1 VYTRGVAGATLVFA
15 LVFAR
20 CLPGGKQLHA
30 ILLMGGKIL
39 APKAPWSAVAPAT
52 AFRFDPKAAASL
64 PHSKVLRTLG
74 PSLRRILKL
83 MERAVAMEGRDN
95 WGVLLLAHGAPD
107 RLEDIPA
114 FLLNVRGGR
123 KLPDAAVNEIIRRYG
138 LIGGS
143 PLLRL
148 TTSQAQG
155 LAKRLGRPIYVGMRN
170 WKPFISDAVRQIAAD
185 GVERVVALCLAPQN
199 SRTSIGLYRTCLF
212 EETERLAPQVS
223 VAFID
228 NWHDH
233 PGLVEAFR
241 ERVATALARVEA
253 EAARP
258 VPVIFT
264 AHSVPQKTIEDG
276 DPYEQQVEETAA
288 LVARALGL
296 EEYEVAFQSQ
306 GMTSEPW
313 IGPTVESLIDR
324 NAAQGRRH
332 ILLAPVGFVCDHVE
346 ILYDIDV
353 VFREYGKARGVTV
366 HRTESLN
373 DSPLFIEA
381 LAAVVGERAG
391 GQVGRWAGRQMGR
404 SAGGL

>member
-1 VYTRGVAGATLVFA
+1 MAN
-15 LVFAR
+15 
-20 CLPGGKQLHA
+20 A
-30 ILLMGGKIL
+30 IAESG
-39 APKAPWSAVAPAT
+39 S
-52 AFRFDPKAAASL
+52 
-64 PHSKVLRTLG
+64 
-74 PSLRRILKL
+74 
-83 MERAVAMEGRDN
+83 EN

-170 WKPFISDAVRQIAAD
+170 WRPFISDAVRQIAAD

-199 SRTSIGLYRTCLF
+199 SRTSIGLYRRCLF
-212 EETERLAPQVS
+212 EETERLAPQVRA
-223 VAFID
+223 VFID

-253 EAARP
+253 EAAGP

-276 DPYEQQVEETAA
+276 DPYEQQVKETAA

-306 GMTSEPW
+306 GMTSEAW

-366 HRTESLN
+366 YRSESLN

-391 GQVGRWAGRQMGR
+391 GQLGR
-404 SAGGL
+404 

>member
-1 VYTRGVAGATLVFA
+1 MAN
-15 LVFAR
+15 
-20 CLPGGKQLHA
+20 A
-30 ILLMGGKIL
+30 I
-39 APKAPWSAVAPAT
+39 AEERSA
-52 AFRFDPKAAASL
+52 K
-64 PHSKVLRTLG
+64 
-74 PSLRRILKL
+74 
-83 MERAVAMEGRDN
+83 

-123 KLPDAAVNEIIRRYG
+123 KLPEAAVNEIIRRYG

-170 WKPFISDAVRQIAAD
+170 WKPFISDAVGQIAAD

-199 SRTSIGLYRTCLF
+199 SRTSIGLYRRCLF
-212 EETERLAPQVS
+212 EETERLAPQVR
-223 VAFID
+223 VVFID

-253 EAARP
+253 EAAGP

-276 DPYEQQVEETAA
+276 DPYEQQVKETAA

-324 NAAQGRRH
+324 KAAQGRRH
-332 ILLAPVGFVCDHVE
+332 LLLAPVGFVCDHVE

-373 DSPLFIEA
+373 DSSLFIEA
-381 LAAVVGERAG
+381 LAAIVTERAG
-391 GQVGRWAGRQMGR
+391 GQVGRWAGRQMDGKK
-404 SAGGL
+404 A

>member
-1 VYTRGVAGATLVFA
+1 
-15 LVFAR
+15 
-20 CLPGGKQLHA
+20 
-30 ILLMGGKIL
+30 
-39 APKAPWSAVAPAT
+39 
-52 AFRFDPKAAASL
+52 
-64 PHSKVLRTLG
+64 
-74 PSLRRILKL
+74 

-123 KLPDAAVNEIIRRYG
+123 KLPDAAVNEIVRRYG

-170 WKPFISDAVRQIAAD
+170 WKPFISDAVRQIATD
-185 GVERVVALCLAPQN
+185 GIERVVALCLAPQN

-212 EETERLAPQVS
+212 EETERLAPQVR
-223 VAFID
+223 VVFID

-241 ERVATALARVEA
+241 ERVATALALVEA
-253 EAARP
+253 EAAGP

-276 DPYEQQVEETAA
+276 DPYEQQVKETAA

-296 EEYEVAFQSQ
+296 EEYDVAFQSQ
-306 GMTSEPW
+306 GMTSERW
-313 IGPTVESLIDR
+313 IGPTVESRIDR

-332 ILLAPVGFVCDHVE
+332 LLLAPVGFVCDHVE

-353 VFREYGKARGVTV
+353 VFREYGRARGVTV

-391 GQVGRWAGRQMGR
+391 GQVGK
-404 SAGGL
+404 